1 MEVAFAFACDY
12 ADNSNKL
19 TAVGIGLDTI
29 VAAEV
34 PASRPSLYTVA
45 AFRFRAVE
53 AGKKTFEVHVI
64 NADGGEIV
72 PPLRAELEV
81 GRPNAGYQYR
91 THRIALGL
99 HGLMFEAYGDYE
111 ISWLIDGHEVA
122 RIPLKVAPP
131 PSQ

>member
-1 MEVAFAFACDY
+1 MDVAFAFACDY

-19 TAVGIGLDTI
+19 TAVGIGFDTI
-29 VAAEV
+29 VAPEI

-45 AFRFRAVE
+45 AFRFRALE
-53 AGKKTFEVHVI
+53 AGKKNFEVHVV
-64 NADGGEIV
+64 NADGGDIV
-72 PPLRAELEV
+72 PPLQAELEV

-99 HGLMFEAYGDYE
+99 HGLVFDAYGDYE

-122 RIPLKVAPP
+122 LIPLKVAPP
-131 PSQ
+131 PNQ